1 MAFRTAGTPTGPVGS
16 GIDCFIMQDN
26 SILGYSTDMNINEDY
41 QIEGVQSLG
50 YYGFRDFM
58 SLGYSCDFD
67 LNTFL
72 LTGSAIDG
80 SLSRPGWQSDGNNN
94 INSAGLYTFSILNV
108 HTLDV
113 LATLIGAKYSGGSL
127 TVAVGSLMKQST
139 KWKCRMMLPGLNV
152 S

>member
-1 MAFRTAGTPTGPVGS
+1 
-16 GIDCFIMQDN
+16 MQDN

-72 LTGSAIDG
+72 LTGAAVGG

-94 INSAGLYTFSILNV
+94 INSAGLYTFTILNV
-108 HTLDV
+108 HSLEV
-113 LATLIGAKYSGGSL
+113 LSTIIGAKYSGGSL

-139 KWKCRMMLPGLNV
+139 KWKARQLLPGLNI